1 MKLSNRKI
9 EYLILSLILLLGLF
23 LRLFNYSEFSLSN
36 DELSALNRCNY
47 SNFHDLIAQGVAID
61 YHPAGVQ
68 TFLYYWIKAFGNSV
82 ASVRFPF
89 VIFGTL
95 AILFTYLFS
104 RRWFGST
111 ASLLAAIAIAFMPFT
126 VIFSQIARP
135 YSSGLMLSM
144 LLAWLWS
151 IVLFPK
157 EKEKKYIWIYVLL
170 FGISLSLNLYNHY
183 FSGLLAFII
192 GISGFLFLNKNNYKS
207 YLASL
212 VIGSILFL
220 PHISMTLHHMSKGG
234 LSSWLAAPHWN
245 WPVEHLKMIFRN
257 WFLLGGLIILVSFLH
272 FSGKRQESLLKIR
285 VVIFAFF
292 IIPLLIG
299 LFYSILV
306 NPILQHS
313 ILIFSLPFLIIW
325 IFSFVSDELSQK
337 IQLGALL
344 ITASIFYA
352 GIPSK
357 SNHPMIDIQD
367 FKGMAQTLKEWNKE
381 NNNTSVI
388 RIMESN
394 SPNYINYY
402 LAKDTSEIHFA
413 QWKIK
418 DEQDLMQLKNI
429 LDTTQSNL
437 LEYII
442 LSPDNKLALK
452 MMINRFPYLIK
463 DNYFANNCQ
472 AYLLGR
478 ESVKYRI
485 NFKQTPKEFISHFES
500 PSDSLIQLQQ
510 TTYSEGLTYL
520 FSDYEE
526 KDISGLIFRIK
537 VFIQIKKDILPEHIQ
552 MVFQVNN
559 TDDSKEFWTS
569 IPLRYF
575 INHDSI
581 QNIYFE
587 QKLPEL
593 NSSAKSLKVYIW
605 NPDNETLEYKNL
617 RIYLNA
623 VIL

>member
-1 MKLSNRKI
+1 MKLSNKKI

-36 DELSALNRCNY
+36 DELSAIYRCNY
-47 SNFHDLIAQGVAID
+47 NSFHDLIQQGVAID

-68 TFLYYWIKAFGNSV
+68 TFLYYWIKTFGNSV

-111 ASLLAAIAIAFMPFT
+111 TSLLSAIAIAFMPFT

-144 LLAWLWS
+144 LLVWLWS

-157 EKEKKYIWIYVLL
+157 EKEKKHIWIFSLL
-170 FGISLSLNLYNHY
+170 LGIALALNLYNHY

-192 GISGFLFLNKNNYKS
+192 GITGVLFLNKRNYKS

-212 VIGSILFL
+212 IIGSILFL
-220 PHISMTLHHMSKGG
+220 PHISMSLHHMSKGG

-245 WPVEHLKMIFRN
+245 WPIEHLKMIFRN
-257 WFLLGGLIILVSFLH
+257 WLLLGSLIILVSFLH
-272 FSGKRQESLLKIR
+272 ISGKRQKSLLKIR
-285 VVIFAFF
+285 VVIFSFF
-292 IIPLLIG
+292 VIPLLIG

-306 NPILQHS
+306 NPVLQHS

-337 IQLGALL
+337 IQIGAML
-344 ITASIFYA
+344 ITASIFYG

-381 NNNTSVI
+381 NKNSSVI

-402 LAKDTSEIHFA
+402 LDKDTSEIHFA
-413 QWKIK
+413 QWKIR

-429 LDTTQSNL
+429 LDSSQSNF

-442 LSPDNKLALK
+442 LAPDNKLALR
-452 MMINRFPYLIK
+452 MMINKFPYLIK
-463 DNYFANNCQ
+463 QKYFADNCH
-472 AYLLGR
+472 AYLM
-478 ESVKYRI
+478 E
-485 NFKQTPKEFISHFES
+485 KEPIKPGFNLKKLPQKFVSHFES
-500 PSDSLIQLQQ
+500 PTDSLIQLQQ
-510 TTYSEGLTYL
+510 ITYSDGLTYQ
-520 FSDYEE
+520 FGDYE
-526 KDISGLIFRIK
+526 KRFANTLDFK
-537 VFIQIKKDILPEHIQ
+537 VNVFIQIKYDSIPKHIQ
-552 MVFQVNN
+552 MVFQIDN
-559 TDDSKEFWTS
+559 TDGSKEFWTS

-575 INHDSI
+575 IDQDSI
-581 QNIYFE
+581 QDIYFQ

-605 NPDNETLEYKNL
+605 NPDNETMEYKNL
-617 RIYLNA
+617 HIYLNA
-623 VIL
+623 DDF